1 MGNTK
6 SSALSK
12 ELLEDLKSNTKY
24 TEAELCSWYQSF
36 LKECPSG
43 KISKE
48 QFEGIYASFFPKA
61 DPTEYARHV
70 FRSFD
75 TNSDGTLDFKEYI
88 VALHL
93 TSGGKTLQ
101 KLEWAF
107 ALYDVDGNGNISSSE
122 ILEIV
127 RSIFNMIPVEDQ
139 KNLPEDENTPEKRAE
154 KIWEFFGKKENGN
167 KQFKTC
173 FFKSFLNNT
182 TYNHAAIL
190 VRFFFSD
197 KISEGEFIQGV
208 MNNKDI
214 LRLIQYDEPQKIKDK
229 LKEKKQ

>member
-6 SSALSK
+6 SSMLSK
-12 ELLEDLKSNTKY
+12 ELLDELKSNTKY
-24 TEAELCSWYQSF
+24 SETELCSWYQSF
-36 LKECPSG
+36 LRECPGG

-48 QFEGIYASFFPKA
+48 QFEGIYASFFPDA
-61 DPTEYARHV
+61 DPTAYARHV

-93 TSGGKTLQ
+93 TSGGRTRQ

-107 ALYDVDGNGNISSSE
+107 ALYDVDGNGTISKNE

-127 RSIFNMIPVEDQ
+127 RSIFNMIPADDQ
-139 KNLPEDENTPEKRAE
+139 ERLSQDENTPEKRAE
-154 KIWEFFGKKENGN
+154 KVWSFFGKK
-167 KQFKTC
+167 
-173 FFKSFLNNT
+173 NN
-182 TYNHAAIL
+182 
-190 VRFFFSD
+190 D
-197 KISEGEFIQGV
+197 KISEGEFIRGV
-208 MNNKDI
+208 MDNKDI

>member
-24 TEAELCSWYQSF
+24 TEAELCTWYQSF
-36 LKECPSG
+36 LKECPGG

-48 QFEGIYASFFPKA
+48 QFEGIYASFFPNA

-75 TNSDGTLDFKEYI
+75 TNADGTLDFKEYI

-107 ALYDVDGNGNISSSE
+107 ALYDVDGNGTISKNE

-127 RSIFNMIPVEDQ
+127 RVLKPSSFIVTVQ
-139 KNLPEDENTPEKRAE
+139 KNKCYSQD
-154 KIWEFFGKKENGN
+154 
-167 KQFKTC
+167 
-173 FFKSFLNNT
+173 
-182 TYNHAAIL
+182 
-190 VRFFFSD
+190 
-197 KISEGEFIQGV
+197 GV
-208 MNNKDI
+208 FD
-214 LRLIQYDEPQKIKDK
+214 RLYI
-229 LKEKKQ
+229 

>member
-1 MGNTK
+1 MNTRQSNLKECCGGFNPKHRKARGQKKRKKKKKKGGALFCESVCRMGNSK
-6 SSALSK
+6 SSTLSK

-24 TEAELCSWYQSF
+24 SEAELCTWYQSF

-48 QFEGIYASFFPKA
+48 QFEGIYASFFPNA

-75 TNSDGTLDFKEYI
+75 TNADGTLDFKEYI

-107 ALYDVDGNGNISSSE
+107 ALYDVDGNGTISNNE

-127 RSIFNMIPVEDQ
+127 RVLKPSSCIIMAVLYAFSINFSSRSASFPNRFTCLAQI
-139 KNLPEDENTPEKRAE
+139 N
-154 KIWEFFGKKENGN
+154 IENGG
-167 KQFKTC
+167 
-173 FFKSFLNNT
+173 
-182 TYNHAAIL
+182 IL
-190 VRFFFSD
+190 LQNLS
-197 KISEGEFIQGV
+197 
-208 MNNKDI
+208 
-214 LRLIQYDEPQKIKDK
+214 
-229 LKEKKQ
+229 

>member
-6 SSALSK
+6 SGSLSK

-24 TEAELCSWYQSF
+24 SEAELCTWYQSF
-36 LKECPSG
+36 LKECPTG
-43 KISKE
+43 KITKE
-48 QFEGIYASFFPKA
+48 QFEGIYASFFPNA
-61 DPTEYARHV
+61 DPKDYARHV

-107 ALYDVDGNGNISSSE
+107 GLYDVDGNGTISNNE

-127 RSIFNMIPVEDQ
+127 RVLKASSFIPLMQ
-139 KNLPEDENTPEKRAE
+139 KTEYICYSQLKVLDWLHIWQKYDLIPAVIYNVWLFLKVNKCWKQDGVAPKFVIVNTFAVWQV
-154 KIWEFFGKKENGN
+154 I
-167 KQFKTC
+167 
-173 FFKSFLNNT
+173 
-182 TYNHAAIL
+182 I
-190 VRFFFSD
+190 
-197 KISEGEFIQGV
+197 
-208 MNNKDI
+208 
-214 LRLIQYDEPQKIKDK
+214 
-229 LKEKKQ
+229 